1 MATTINQPMQNTKNY
16 KSIYFNPEYAKKSTG
31 DQALK
36 TQYSG
41 SESNPRGLTDITGK
55 HGTGGNT
62 TLVQHRVATALDSA
76 ITSSSN
82 NPEFV
87 KTMGKDWVPK
97 IKSGQSNTYASDKM
111 DSTQFK
117 GSIGQSVIVDGSDLM
132 GDPAKYKAFVK
143 QMEASGFSYMK
154 AAPLGSDYS
163 NDIVLTYTGVTLAE
177 KQAIKKEKTEYI
189 AREIQADLAL
199 ADEKA
204 NSARR
209 IKEQQLSNF
218 LKTKGA
224 GSSVG
229 SMLNIETESP
239 AFPSKYTTPFM
250 SPIPPSSTQQQILES
265 ITNKSPVTKFSIYD
279 TPSDIANFDK
289 VKSDTAAYKAATSP
303 DKLEKNVYGDKCPI
317 GFEAKIDMPAQ
328 IRIYPAAGANE
339 QEFNR
344 SMYNYGKSSVGF
356 IDCFLL
362 RSVQSRLEER
372 YFIFQSL
379 NGDTVSFFFGAKPT
393 IYSFSGALLDT
404 YNQQWFNDF
413 RFFYE
418 EYLRGTMSISNN
430 TRIMMVYEDQII
442 EGFILDMNMSKSA
455 EMNVLANFE
464 FSMLMVQR
472 THVNGYN
479 TPVERGSSILS
490 DSSVQVASSN
500 TPGSTI
506 VSGIQHM
513 TNLMNGLPNMD
524 IISGQDTWKKV
535 SSAMFGP
542 PGLPTEEVEKQ
553 TLDNE
558 IRKEQNKTETP
569 KSPYEVRQ
577 AIANAKPGTVM
588 GDMIALKKAS
598 ELSIEEKLSIL
609 NQPSGN
615 TRLNR
620 FI

>member
-1 MATTINQPMQNTKNY
+1 MALKESVFTQNSKNK
-16 KSIYFNPEYAKKSTG
+16 KSSYFTPEYTKDTK
-31 DQALK
+31 LNNYVVK
-36 TQYSG
+36 PQYSG

-55 HGTGGNT
+55 YGAGDNT
-62 TLVQHRVATALDSA
+62 TLVQHRVATALDGAVNSGA
-76 ITSSSN
+76 N
-82 NPEFV
+82 NPEFTAV
-87 KTMGKDWVPK
+87 FGKGWTPSIKKGQFNDYDKDK
-97 IKSGQSNTYASDKM
+97 I
-111 DSTQFK
+111 DSTMFK
-117 GSIGQSVIVDGSDLM
+117 GSIGQSVIIDGSNIV
-132 GDPAKYKAFVK
+132 GDKKKFDTFVK
-143 QMEASGFSYMK
+143 QMEANGFSYMK
-154 AAPLGSDYS
+154 AAPLGSGFS
-163 NDIVLTYTGVTLAE
+163 SDIVLTYVGKTQEE
-177 KQAIKKEKTEYI
+177 KQAIKKEKTETI
-189 AREIQADLAL
+189 AKEIQSDLVKADT
-199 ADEKA
+199 KTA
-204 NSARR
+204 NLKR
-209 IKEQQLSNF
+209 IKEEQISKYLND
-218 LKTKGA
+218 KGLDGNGA
-224 GSSVG
+224 L
-229 SMLNIETESP
+229 LNIDTENA
-239 AFPSKYTTPFM
+239 AFPSKYATPGTLV
-250 SPIPPSSTQQQILES
+250 PPSSTQQQILES

-328 IRIYPAAGANE
+328 IRIYPAAGSNE

-344 SMYNYGKSSVGF
+344 SMYNYGKSSIGF

-372 YFIFQSL
+372 YFVFQSL

-418 EYLRGTMSISNN
+418 EYIRGTMSISNN
-430 TRIMMVYEDQII
+430 TRVMMVYEDQII

-464 FSMLMVQR
+464 FNMLMVQR

-479 TPVERGSSILS
+479 TPVERGSSVLS

-558 IRKEQNKTETP
+558 IRKEQNKTEP
-569 KSPYEVRQ
+569 AKSPYEVRE
-577 AIANAKPGTVM
+577 AIAKAKPGTVM
-588 GDMIALKKAS
+588 GDMILVKKDS

-609 NQPSGN
+609 NQPSGSRFN
-615 TRLNR
+615 NR

>member
-1 MATTINQPMQNTKNY
+1 MALKNSVFTQNSKNK
-16 KSIYFNPEYAKKSTG
+16 KSSFFNPNFIHDTVTG
-31 DQALK
+31 QPQDIP
-36 TQYSG
+36 QYSG
-41 SESNPRGLTDITGK
+41 SPSNPIGLTDITGK
-55 HGTGGNT
+55 YGSADKN
-62 TLVQHRVATALDSA
+62 TLVQHRVANAFDSA
-76 ITSSSN
+76 VKSSSH

-87 KTMGKDWVPK
+87 NTMGKGWSPV
-97 IKSGQSNTYASDKM
+97 IKRGQFSPEGSGNM
-111 DSTQFK
+111 DSTVLK
-117 GSIGQSVIVDGSDLM
+117 SEVGQSIIIDGTAFA
-132 GDPAKYKAFVK
+132 GDQKKYNQFVK
-143 QMEASGFSYMK
+143 HMEANGFDYRE
-154 AAPLGSDYS
+154 AAPLGSQFS
-163 NDIVLTYTGVTLAE
+163 KDIVLTYVGKTAEE
-177 KQAIKKEKTEYI
+177 KQAIKKEKTEDI
-189 AREIQADLAL
+189 ARSIKSDIT
-199 ADEKA
+199 K
-204 NSARR
+204 SRAREASLLTT
-209 IKEQQLSNF
+209 KELQLSRF
-218 LKTKGA
+218 M
-224 GSSVG
+224 SSGGESGDV
-229 SMLNIETESP
+229 SLLNVSTDSP
-239 AFPSKYTTPFM
+239 ALPSKYVTPAALV
-250 SPIPPSSTQQQILES
+250 PPSSTQQQILES

-279 TPSDIANFDK
+279 APSDIANFDK
-289 VKSDTAAYKAATSP
+289 VKSDTAAYRAATSP

-339 QEFNR
+339 EKFNR

-455 EMNVLANFE
+455 EMHVLANFE
-464 FSMLMVQR
+464 FNMLMVQR
-472 THVNGYN
+472 TYVNGYN
-479 TPVERGSSILS
+479 TPVERGSSNIS
-490 DSSVQVASSN
+490 DTSAQVASSN

-513 TNLMNGLPNMD
+513 TALMNGLPNMD

-615 TRLNR
+615 HRLNR